1 MLQSCKLL
9 SLSRLELMSY
19 RHRLPRRRHP
29 RWYSLNPRT
38 SSDKESALEIAERE
52 SAYQAQRVPGAVL

>member
-9 SLSRLELMSY
+9 SLSRLESNSD

-29 RWYSLNPRT
+29 RWYSPSPRT
-38 SSDKESALEIAERE
+38 SSVKEPALEIAERE
-52 SAYQAQRVPGAVL
+52 SAYQAQSVPGPVL